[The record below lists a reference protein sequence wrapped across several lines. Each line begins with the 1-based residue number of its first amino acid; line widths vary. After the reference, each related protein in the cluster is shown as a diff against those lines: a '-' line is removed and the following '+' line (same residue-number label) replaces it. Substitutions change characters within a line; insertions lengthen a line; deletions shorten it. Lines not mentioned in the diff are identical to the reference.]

1 MDRRNFL
8 GAVGSMVLLPPT
20 LSLAAGKPRRARI
33 IGLRL
38 HTEPSTT
45 RLTLDLV
52 GNVRYQVFTL
62 SSPSRVVIDIAGVAA
77 HLPSRNVNLDD
88 TPIAGIRTGP
98 RGNGIR
104 IVLDLRRAVHPR
116 AFLREGR
123 AAGQRELVL
132 DLHARNALSARNG
145 KAQADRP
152 VIIAIDAGHGGR
164 DPGAIS
170 ASDHYEKYVALA
182 IASKLYG
189 LLKDDP
195 RFQPTMTRTSDYFIP
210 LHERVVIAHRRNA
223 DLFMSIHADAAPE
236 HSARGASVYVLS
248 EHGAT
253 STMARWLAD
262 SENSADKYES
272 SSDAALYSRDPMV
285 SKVLVDMSMDAT
297 IAYSLDLG
305 RLVIDDLEQVTRIH
319 QHHVDQAAFA
329 VLKSPDIPSLL
340 VETGF
345 MSNREDCMRLLTDR
359 HQDELAQSLKSG
371 ITNYFRKYPLQ
382 GKPT

>member
-1 MDRRNFL
+1 MDRRKFL

-20 LSLAAGKPRRARI
+20 ISLAAGKPRRARV

-38 HTEPSTT
+38 DTESSAT
-45 RLTLDLV
+45 RVTLDLV
-52 GNVRYQVFTL
+52 GNVHYQVFTL

-88 TPIAGIRTGP
+88 TPIAAIRSGR
-98 RGNGIR
+98 RGNGMR
-104 IVLDLRRAVHPR
+104 IVLDLRRAVRPQ

-123 AAGQRELVL
+123 AAGERELVL
-132 DLHARNALSARNG
+132 DLHARNALSARSG

-152 VIIAIDAGHGGR
+152 VIIAIDPGHGGR

-170 ASDHYEKYVALA
+170 ASDHYEKYVAFA
-182 IASKLYG
+182 IAGKLYG

-223 DLFMSIHADAAPE
+223 DLFVSIHADAAPE

-253 STMARWLAD
+253 SAMARWLAD

-272 SSDAALYSRDPMV
+272 LSDQALYSRDPMV

-305 RLVIDDLEQVTRIH
+305 RLIIDDLEQVTRIH

-345 MSNREDCMRLLTDR
+345 MSNKEDCRRLLTDR

-382 GKPT
+382 GRPA